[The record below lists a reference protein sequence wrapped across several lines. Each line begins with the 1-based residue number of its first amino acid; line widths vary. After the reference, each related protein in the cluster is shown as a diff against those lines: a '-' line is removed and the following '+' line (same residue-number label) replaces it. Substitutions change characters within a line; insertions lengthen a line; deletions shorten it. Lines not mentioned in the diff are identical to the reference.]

1 MSMIRGSALWAA
13 LSSIAGMITDRT
25 GVKVV
30 RSKSVWTDKKAIY
43 LPPLP
48 DNMIGRKLA
57 SKVLGYLH
65 HECGHVLYSEDWP
78 VLGLPPV
85 HKAIGSVLEDIR
97 IELKIMRN
105 LMSARRYLGEMVRGL
120 IEDGQEGAFGFSPV
134 RSDETPQEVLQYYML
149 YRLRHDVL
157 QQAAIAQLAAGANA
171 VAESTFP
178 EGMKTRLDALMFE
191 VESCESKMDVV
202 ELAGE
207 IVKMIQEEEE
217 KERESQE
224 QEQQDQQQQQD
235 QSGQGNGSQ
244 GAGAQP
250 DDDGEEEGEGDQQDG
265 QPGPNQNQQG
275 SGPGQQQGQKDN
287 NGEGGEE
294 EAGQQAGT
302 GGNGAS
308 SALASLQEILSMTE
322 EEIAA
327 GLGESLLAELEE
339 ASEEARGQYNPEAV
353 TMATEQVMR
362 LPNRSAD
369 MTALKG
375 AVNAVRTRTLQW
387 MSSVAE
393 VDVQHSRSGALLDS
407 SRLHMARLGGEVFV
421 RQDEGIDLNAAI
433 DILIDRSGS
442 MTSVI
447 VEAANAAA
455 AAMLAFQVPGIE
467 TRVSV
472 FPVAG
477 SGIGV
482 VKRWNESARSMAG
495 RVQALTADGG
505 TPMAEAM
512 LWSAAG
518 LVRREETLRMQV
530 VITDGMPDNP
540 YSAKHVIEAARKEG
554 IVVVALGIGVQ
565 PSVVFGESHSAGINS
580 VSDLAG
586 VMVRLVKRA
595 FVEQR
600 RAA

>member
-1 MSMIRGSALWAA
+1 MSNIRGSALWAA

-30 RSKSVWTDKKAIY
+30 RSKSAWTDKKSIY

-48 DNMIGRKLA
+48 DNLLDWKLVN
-57 SKVLGYLH
+57 KMLGYLY
-65 HECGHVLYSEDWP
+65 HECGHILYSEDWP
-78 VLGLPPV
+78 SGLAPL
-85 HKAIGSVLEDIR
+85 HRAIGGVLEDIR
-97 IELKIMRN
+97 IETKLMRVFVAARKY
-105 LMSARRYLGEMVRGL
+105 LSATVAVLTEEGL
-120 IEDGQEGAFGFSPV
+120 AGAEKGFCPV
-134 RSDETPQEVLQYYML
+134 PSDAPPQAVLQGYML
-149 YRLRHDVL
+149 YCLRHDVL
-157 QQAAIAQLAAGANA
+157 LQTAIAPLAEGVKA

-207 IVKMIQEEEE
+207 IVKMIQEEEQ
-217 KERESQE
+217 KERERQE
-224 QEQQDQQQQQD
+224 QEKQEQQEQQQNQT
-235 QSGQGNGSQ
+235 GQGNGAGGN
-244 GAGAQP
+244 GAKP
-250 DDDGEEEGEGDQQDG
+250 ENGEEAGEEGQQDG
-265 QPGPNQNQQG
+265 QPGSSQNQQG
-275 SGPGQQQGQKDN
+275 SGPGQQQGQEDN
-287 NGEGGEE
+287 NGEGGEG
-294 EAGQQAGT
+294 EAAQVGA

-308 SALASLQEILSMTE
+308 SALANLQEILSMTD
-322 EEIAA
+322 EEITA
-327 GLGESLLAELEE
+327 GLGESLLSELEE
-339 ASEEARGQYNPEAV
+339 ASEEAQGQYNPEAV
-353 TMATEQVMR
+353 TMATEQVLR

-387 MSSVAE
+387 MSSAAE
-393 VDVQHSRSGALLDS
+393 VDVQHSRSGAMLDCT
-407 SRLHMARLGGEVFV
+407 RLHMARLGGEVFV

-442 MTSVI
+442 MESTI
-447 VEAANAAA
+447 VDAANAAA

-477 SGIGV
+477 AGVGV

-518 LVRREETLRMQV
+518 LVRREETLRMMV

-565 PSVVFGESHSAGINS
+565 PSAVFGDTHSACIKG

-586 VMVRLVKRA
+586 VMVRLVKSA

-600 RAA
+600 RTA